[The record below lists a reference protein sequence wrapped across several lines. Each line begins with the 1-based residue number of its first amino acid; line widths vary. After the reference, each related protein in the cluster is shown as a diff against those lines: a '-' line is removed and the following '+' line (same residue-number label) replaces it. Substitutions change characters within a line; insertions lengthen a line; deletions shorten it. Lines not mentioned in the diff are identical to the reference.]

1 MTTHNELIIRAAT
14 DEDIPAIVNLFSIC
28 LRDEGGSP
36 TADFWRW
43 KHLDNPFGKSPVL
56 LAFSN
61 QQLVGL
67 RAFLRWQ
74 WRQND
79 KVLSA
84 YRAVDT
90 ATHPDFQ
97 GQGIFRNLTTQ
108 LWNQI
113 QQEDP
118 GCFVYNTPND
128 KSRPGYLKMGW
139 QVLGKPYAEFRLV
152 PGLGLDRKS
161 NWERAVESLN
171 AIDFDKI
178 SNIGQSRPFPELIQT
193 DTSSGYY
200 AWRYQTVPD
209 RQYGFWQA
217 ETNHGVAGFL
227 FYLRNRSGFTEL
239 RICDELVLE
248 DDANACQVLDAGW
261 SLLARKFA
269 GCVVTRLCHSPKLGS
284 KLLQRFIPNVTLRLP
299 EDKSAL
305 PLGLSNI
312 NNWNFEMGALELF

>member
-1 MTTHNELIIRAAT
+1 MTTHNKLIIRAAS

-43 KHLDNPFGKSPVL
+43 KHIQNPFGKSPVL
-56 LAFSN
+56 LAYSN

-67 RAFLRWQ
+67 RAFMRWQ
-74 WRQND
+74 WRQHD

-113 QQEDP
+113 QEENP
-118 GCFVYNTPND
+118 GCFVYNTPNE

-139 QVLGKPYAEFRLV
+139 KVLGKPKAEFRWV
-152 PGLGLDRKS
+152 PGLGLQRKT
-161 NWERAVESLN
+161 NWEKAVASLKE
-171 AIDFDKI
+171 IDFAKI
-178 SNIGQSRPFPELIQT
+178 PGIEQGRPFSELIQT
-193 DTSSGYY
+193 NTSSVYY
-200 AWRYQTVPD
+200 SWRYQMVPD
-209 RQYGFWQA
+209 RKYGYWQV
-217 ETNHGVAGFL
+217 ETGHGVAGFL
-227 FYLRNRSGFTEL
+227 FYLRNRTGFTEL
-239 RICDELVLE
+239 RICDELVF
-248 DDANACQVLDAGW
+248 DNDGNAHQVLDEGW
-261 SLLARKFA
+261 SLLARKFS
-269 GCVVTRLCHSPKLGS
+269 GCIVTRLCHESNQGS

-299 EDKSAL
+299 EDKSSL
-305 PLGLSNI
+305 PAGISNI
-312 NNWNFEMGALELF
+312 NSWNFEMGALELF